1 VIDRDPWVLGE
12 FRADHLHR
20 VLRDFYLAH
29 LVSKMTH
36 HAPANLH
43 DVDLNLVLMGAM
55 KVYLNQDALGDQK
68 SQQNPVVKM
77 DDRKMDDQKMD
88 DQKMD
93 DQKMG
98 GRNY

>member
-1 VIDRDPWVLGE
+1 VIDRDPLGWGE

-20 VLRDFYLAH
+20 GLRDFYLAH

-43 DVDLNLVLMGAM
+43 DVDLNLVLMDAM

-68 SQQNPVVKM
+68 SQRNPVVKL
-77 DDRKMDDQKMD
+77 DDQKMD

-93 DQKMG
+93 D
-98 GRNY
+98 RNY